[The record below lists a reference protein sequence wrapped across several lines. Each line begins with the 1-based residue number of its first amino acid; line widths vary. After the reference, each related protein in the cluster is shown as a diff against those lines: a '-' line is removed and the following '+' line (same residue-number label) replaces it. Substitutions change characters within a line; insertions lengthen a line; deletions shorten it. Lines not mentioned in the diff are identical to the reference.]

1 MILMICCD
9 KINTYMCIDFTC
21 ITITITITNS
31 LFRQISCSIS
41 LEKKGQF

>member
-1 MILMICCD
+1 MFSLNDNDNDNEDYLFNII
-9 KINTYMCIDFTC
+9 IV
-21 ITITITITNS
+21 TITITITNS